1 MVNSHPRGTSRGFS
15 RRWLRTLSLAILI
28 LVAASLSLAES
39 RPSAA
44 AGGLQNPG
52 FESGLSSWSV
62 SAADVGL
69 VVGSESS
76 AQCATYADMG
86 NITVQPYNGAKAL
99 RLGACKK
106 INESQNKG
114 LNKATQTFTAT
125 NELKFA
131 FRLFSWESRGNDRFS
146 FDLKSGNTSVG
157 SLAASIT
164 VPMAGVAGGAR
175 TCSGALPCAFSID
188 AGNQGN
194 YLASNWIPVVVDVPS
209 QYIGQS
215 LTLTY
220 SVLGGKDNAHASW
233 GYFDA
238 RTPPVARFSHDTI
251 DVREGDVVHFTDSSY
266 DPDGDA
272 IASWNW
278 VINGEQSSEQNP
290 IFVFPDEGAYTACL
304 TVTDTSGDSNTVCSG
319 ATATDGT
326 SIAPMSVTNTPPQVN
341 ALNLEALAGQP
352 TSLVGRVLEPGWTDN
367 LSAAWQVGG
376 QSVPATLQDDN
387 LPFLST
393 GFIGGTLTAST
404 STTGSLTIGDGDGGS
419 GSDNFSVTVV
429 PSDPQRFEPADS
441 SLAGAP
447 VLVSDATHL
456 SWIQSAGD
464 KDFFEVR
471 LPDQTL
477 LPAGGQALITLRGPA
492 GAGLN
497 ADYDLVILSQL
508 PGGVGGFHSGDAGQT
523 SVSTGGFHSGGFH
536 SGGFHS
542 GGFQSG
548 AVRPLG
554 FHSGG
559 FHSGGFHSGGFHS
572 GSALYP
578 LSQTGFNGLEGDGI
592 GAADISLDELGL
604 GALQG
609 NVSMAGY
616 SANHGTEQEVALA
629 HADVNGTRFFIG
641 VLGANGAFSNSQP
654 YTLQI
659 ETSVPLDPILALGPE
674 VCSKSPLVGPNP
686 NNPPTTNIV
695 DLNPGSPAAGTAKTL
710 LVTQRERIIAL
721 YDDPATPAN
730 EGLAAWN
737 ALLPKLQALAQQ
749 PAVAAD
755 LVSVPSVFY
764 DNWDSNPCSVD
775 EANAAAASIRGQVQA
790 RLAANPSI
798 QYLVLAGD
806 DDVIPQRRVPDQ
818 TIIGNEANYALDS
831 LLKPGSPLLSSL
843 LGGFILTDDY
853 YVDAQPT
860 PWQGRELYIPDL
872 PIGRLTETPAEIGA
886 AADAFVASNGL
897 LDYSSAAAAT
907 GLVTG
912 YDFFK
917 DGALATA
924 ANLGE
929 KLNTGTLINDTWT
942 ADDLRCRMLGQT
954 SGALSGCSAPS
965 VSAPNAHFLHYA
977 GLSANGHLT
986 DNFGDI
992 LKSSE
997 VAAAGGAL
1005 PTLQRKIVFT
1015 LGCHAGFNV
1024 PDRASQPADAG
1035 LGIDPSLDFVQAMA
1049 RQRAVFI
1056 ASTGYGLGSDE
1067 GTAGTEL
1074 LLVDFSKELVKGD
1087 IFVGKALTAAKSSY
1101 LSSLASMTPYDEKSS
1116 IQATLFGLPMYQVK
1130 VPAGTGTVQAVVSS
1144 VPVEETFSL
1153 TVEDGGVAAT
1163 TTHSVEEVSTGQG
1176 TYFTADGDTQVTAF
1190 RAIQPRVVV
1199 PVPPGDP
1206 VRGVIIRSG
1215 AYNDTPGFNPVISLP
1230 TQDWLLDDSEPQTC
1244 LNAFWPAVP
1253 VTVNSLGAGGAQ
1265 SLVITPGQ
1273 FRCTSGSASTVTGV
1287 ERLYTSLSIELLR
1300 SSAADTVPAAVP
1312 DVNFSS
1318 GESGSLNVTVQAQ
1331 DASGIAKIV
1340 LMKFSD
1346 GNLTSTELALPQ
1358 PFPTSGSFTVNLL
1371 NVLASDDVAG
1381 EVIDGSGNVAYFTAK
1396 GSGGFGFLSVNAGP
1410 DLYATPGTP
1419 TVFQISVP
1427 DFATLTDPF
1436 YTVDFGD
1443 GQSSSGPVTGTT
1455 FTFQHT
1461 YQPGTDFP
1469 VTAKVKVMD
1478 ADGRLGSD
1486 TVVVRLQCD
1495 PIGDS
1500 TSPNTD
1506 FVSCEVTS
1514 TASTISIAIRV
1525 VGTVSSDVQYRLNLK
1540 TASFNGQVK
1549 YDNGNAGGPL
1559 QSLVVTFADPSE
1571 LVFTFSRAEVGL
1583 AGGGTLQW
1591 SASAQ
1596 KGVPGQPSA
1605 GFLDDMPNTG
1615 YFTAV
1620 IP

>member
-1 MVNSHPRGTSRGFS
+1 MVNSST
-15 RRWLRTLSLAILI
+15 RWLRRLSLAALV
-28 LVAASLSLAES
+28 LAVAALSLAQS
-39 RPSAA
+39 RPGAA

-69 VVGSESS
+69 VVGAESS

-86 NITVQPYNGAKAL
+86 NITVLPYKGTKAL
-99 RLGACKK
+99 RLGGCKK
-106 INESQNKG
+106 INESENKG

-125 NELKFA
+125 NSQLRFA
-131 FRLFSWESRGNDRFS
+131 FRLFSWEQRGYDQLS
-146 FDLKSGNTSVG
+146 FDLKAGNTSVG
-157 SLAASIT
+157 TLAASIT
-164 VPMAGVAGGAR
+164 VPMAGVPGGVQ
-175 TCSGALPCAFSID
+175 TCSGALPCTVNVD
-188 AGNQGN
+188 VGNQGD
-194 YLASNWIPVVVDVPS
+194 YLASGWIPAVVNIPS
-209 QYIGQS
+209 QYLGRS
-215 LTLTY
+215 LALTY
-220 SVLGGKDNAHASW
+220 SVLGGKDNGHATW
-233 GYFDA
+233 AYFDA
-238 RTPPVARFSHDTI
+238 NTPPVARFSHDVV
-251 DVREGDVVHFTDSSY
+251 DVREGDVVQFTDSSY
-266 DPDGDA
+266 DPDGDT
-272 IASWNW
+272 IVSWNW
-278 VINGEQSSEQNP
+278 VINGEQTNDQNP
-290 IFVFPDEGAYTACL
+290 IYIFADEGVYSACL
-304 TVTDTSGDSNTVCSG
+304 TVIDSSGESNSVCSG
-319 ATATDGT
+319 TTASDGT
-326 SIAPMSVTNTPPQVN
+326 SVAAMSVTNSPPQVN
-341 ALNLEALAGQP
+341 ALNIEALAGQP
-352 TSLVGRVLEPGWTDN
+352 TSLIGRVLEPGWTDN
-367 LSAAWQVGG
+367 LSASWQVAG
-376 QSVPATLQDDN
+376 QTVSAALQDDN

-393 GFIGGTLTAST
+393 GIIGGTVSPPS
-404 STTGSLTIGDGDGGS
+404 STTGNLTISDGDSGS
-419 GSDNFSVTVV
+419 GSDNFNVTVV
-429 PSDPQRFEPADS
+429 PANPQRFEPGDNA
-441 SLAGAP
+441 LASAP
-447 VLVSDATHL
+447 VLVSDSTHL
-456 SWIQSAGD
+456 SWIQAAGD

-477 LPAGGQALITLRGPA
+477 VPAGGQVLVTLKGPA

-536 SGGFHS
+536 SGGFQS

-559 FHSGGFHSGGFHS
+559 FHSGGFQS

-609 NVSMAGY
+609 SVSVAAY
-616 SANHGTEQEVALA
+616 SANHGTKQEAALA
-629 HADVNGTRFFIG
+629 HSDANGTRFFVG

-659 ETSVPLDPILALGPE
+659 ETSVLPDPILALGPQ
-674 VCSKSPLVGPNP
+674 VCSKSPIVGPNP
-686 NNPPTTNIV
+686 ANPPTTNVV
-695 DLNPGSPAAGTAKTL
+695 DLNPGFPAAGTAKTL
-710 LVTQRERIIAL
+710 VVTQRERIIAL
-721 YDDPATPAN
+721 YDDPSTPAN

-737 ALLPKLQALAQQ
+737 ALLPKLQTLAQQ

-775 EANAAAASIRGQVQA
+775 EANATAASIRGQVQA
-790 RLAANPSI
+790 RLSANPSI
-798 QYLVLAGD
+798 QYVVIAGD
-806 DDVIPQRRVPDQ
+806 DDIIPQRRVPDE

-831 LLKPGSPLLSSL
+831 LLKPGSPLLSSII
-843 LGGFILTDDY
+843 GGFILSDDY

-872 PIGRLTETPAEIGA
+872 PLGRLTETPAEIGA

-897 LDYSSAAAAT
+897 LDYSTAAAAT

-917 DGALATA
+917 DGASATA
-924 ANLGE
+924 ANLGT

-942 ADDLRCRMLGQT
+942 ADDLRCRMLGQA
-954 SGALSGCSAPS
+954 SGTLSGCSVPS

-977 GLSANGHLT
+977 GLSANGFAT

-992 LKSSE
+992 LKSSQ
-997 VAAAGGAL
+997 VAGAGGAT
-1005 PTLQRKIVFT
+1005 PSLQRKVVFT

-1024 PDRASQPADAG
+1024 PDRASQPADSG

-1087 IFVGKALTAAKSSY
+1087 IFVGNALTSAKTTF
-1101 LSSLASMTPYDEKSS
+1101 LGGLASMTPYDEKSS

-1130 VPAGTGTVQAVVSS
+1130 VPAGTGTVQALVSPVS
-1144 VPVEETFSL
+1144 VEETFSL
-1153 TVEDGGVAAT
+1153 TVKDGGVAAT
-1163 TTHSVEEVSTGQG
+1163 TTHGVEEVSTGQG
-1176 TYFTADGDTQVTAF
+1176 TYFTADGETQVTAF
-1190 RAIQPRVVV
+1190 RAIEPRIVV
-1199 PVPPGDP
+1199 PIPPGDP
-1206 VRGVIIRSG
+1206 VLGVIIRSG
-1215 AYNDTPGFNPVISLP
+1215 AYSDTSAFDPVISLP
-1230 TQDWLLDDSEPQTC
+1230 TQDWLLDDAEPQTC

-1253 VTVNSLGAGGAQ
+1253 VTVNSLGAAGAQ

-1287 ERLYTSLSIELLR
+1287 ERLYSSLSVELLR
-1300 SSAADTVPAAVP
+1300 SSAADTIPAAVP
-1312 DVNFSS
+1312 DVNLSA
-1318 GESGSLNVTVQAQ
+1318 GQNGSLNVTVQAQ
-1331 DASGIAKIV
+1331 DASGIAKII
-1340 LMKFSD
+1340 LLKASG
-1346 GNLTSTELALPQ
+1346 GNLTSTEFALPQ
-1358 PFPTSGSFTVNLL
+1358 PLPTSGPFMLNLPS
-1371 NVLASDDVAG
+1371 VLATDDVSG
-1381 EVIDGSGNVAYFTAK
+1381 EVIDGSGNVAFFTAK
-1396 GSGGFGFLSVNAGP
+1396 GSSGFTFLSVNAGP

-1419 TVFQISVP
+1419 TAFQVSVP

-1455 FTFQHT
+1455 FAFQHT
-1461 YQPGTDFP
+1461 YQQGTHFP
-1469 VTAKVKVMD
+1469 ATAKVKVMD

-1486 TVVVRLQCD
+1486 TVIVRLLCD

-1500 TSPNTD
+1500 TSPD
-1506 FVSCEVTS
+1506 KDLVSCDVTS
-1514 TASTISIAIRV
+1514 TASTISIAVRV
-1525 VGTVSSDVQYRLNLK
+1525 VGTLATDSQYRLNVK
-1540 TASFNGQVK
+1540 TATFNGQLK
-1549 YDNGNAGGPL
+1549 YDNGKSGGPL
-1559 QSLVVTFADPSE
+1559 SSLVVTVTDPSE

-1583 AGGGTLQW
+1583 AGGGQLQW
-1591 SASAQ
+1591 SAEVQ
-1596 KGVPGQPSA
+1596 KGVSGQPSA
-1605 GFLDDMPNTG
+1605 GVVDNMPNAG
-1615 YFTAV
+1615 YFTVV